1 MKLKKIIIT
10 STMLSAMIST
20 IVVSNSFADTQ
31 EVNVSA
37 SKETANAG
45 ESFSVDISLSNV
57 QPSGINACE
66 FAIEYDSSIISID
79 KVEKGAVANTGA
91 ESKDSTS
98 GDIPI
103 FDSAKSEN
111 DVNVIWT
118 TGADSDC
125 WIKDSGVFCT
135 ISGKVS
141 SSASN
146 GDVSEIKIVPI
157 VRDTT
162 PDSGKPNDKVVFSY
176 IDGDS
181 KAYYDYKISNGSV
194 TVGKSEATE
203 PTIQKPTTQNPTT
216 KIVWGDATNDG
227 VVDLADVVATASY
240 VGDPVKNTISEQGML
255 NADVHDTGGGI
266 NANDVLAI
274 QQYLAKIVDSLPI

>member
-1 MKLKKIIIT
+1 MKLRKIIIT

-20 IVVSNSFADTQ
+20 IAVSNSFADTQ
-31 EVNVSA
+31 KVNVSA
-37 SKETANAG
+37 DKETVNAG
-45 ESFSVDISLSNV
+45 ESFSIDISLSNI

-66 FAIEYDSSIISID
+66 FALEYDSSIISID
-79 KVEKGAVANTGA
+79 KVEKGTVADTGA

-98 GDIPI
+98 VDVPI

-111 DVNVIWT
+111 NVNVIWT
-118 TGADSDC
+118 TGADSDY

-141 SSASN
+141 SSASE

-157 VRDTT
+157 VRDSI
-162 PDSGKPNDKVVFSY
+162 PNSGKTNDKVVFSY
-176 IDGDS
+176 IDDDS
-181 KAYYDYKISNGSV
+181 KAYYDYTVSNGSV
-194 TVGKSEATE
+194 TVGKSE
-203 PTIQKPTTQNPTT
+203 T
-216 KIVWGDATNDG
+216 KKIWGDATNDG
-227 VVDLADVVATASY
+227 VVDIADVVATASY
-240 VGDPVKNTISEQGML
+240 VGDPLTNTISEQGMS

-274 QQYLAKIVDSLPI
+274 QQYLAKIIKSLPV